1 LNNAKTLA
9 QTGVTNAAKDLNGDG
24 TETNKGAIKTYND
37 CAEAFGNACKSLF
50 GDNYADEKNK
60 FAKTLIE
67 EKDLEDVKY
76 KGRKLQ
82 EAVAGG
88 DAPTG
93 FTATTTVKTAPRFV
107 FELPDRL
114 KAEELSVIL
123 DGKTLA
129 DYDAD
134 IYNNAKFGIN
144 NDKALYV
151 KYLRQKNV
159 VVPEWTNKI
168 KADEEA
174 AKFVSTVKSHVNVAD
189 AATAELSIVETLKQ
203 LVTDRAKLQ
212 TAVYEARYT
221 EEGKKLLADVE
232 SKKAAK
238 ASAADSV
245 AKYSVYN
252 DPNRTPVIE
261 PKAIVDQA
269 IQEEQAAKENL
280 KTLYKGLI
288 EAAFTKTGA
297 ATSFTYDPEKYAKA
311 YAEAEIKL
319 KKALEDAKADLT
331 VAEAKLAAA
340 KKGEVYTPA
349 AVKSPIVSVS
359 QVTKD
364 GKKSYEVSS
373 VDQTILADGKTYEAY
388 IEALGKAV
396 TETQANVDDLNTQY
410 ESAKKLYEEA
420 MKQVAEYTKA
430 K

>member
-1 LNNAKTLA
+1 
-9 QTGVTNAAKDLNGDG
+9 
-24 TETNKGAIKTYND
+24 
-37 CAEAFGNACKSLF
+37 
-50 GDNYADEKNK
+50 
-60 FAKTLIE
+60 
-67 EKDLEDVKY
+67 
-76 KGRKLQ
+76 
-82 EAVAGG
+82 
-88 DAPTG
+88 
-93 FTATTTVKTAPRFV
+93 
-107 FELPDRL
+107 
-114 KAEELSVIL
+114 
-123 DGKTLA
+123 
-129 DYDAD
+129 
-134 IYNNAKFGIN
+134 
-144 NDKALYV
+144 
-151 KYLRQKNV
+151 LRQKNV

-203 LVTDRAKLQ
+203 LETDRAKLK

-221 EEGKKLLADVE
+221 EEGKKLLAEVE

-252 DPNRTPVIE
+252 DPKRTPVLE

-269 IQEEQAAKENL
+269 IQEERAAKENL
-280 KTLYKGLI
+280 KTLYQGLI

-349 AVKSPIVSVS
+349 EVKSPIVSVS
-359 QVTKD
+359 QVKEKVKDKD
-364 GKKSYEVSS
+364 GKEIEVIKYEVSS
-373 VDQTILADGKTYEAY
+373 VDQTILASGKTYEAY